1 MGGQARGD
9 PDPYHRP
16 GVQRRRLAHH
26 AAVPG
31 AGTDRPGAVPQP
43 VRGVGGNT
51 MKKIYISQ
59 PMRGRS
65 TDAIIAERKAL
76 VADAAVALQTDE
88 VEVLDTYLNGYT
100 NKPPLHLLA
109 LALEKMADA

>member
-1 MGGQARGD
+1 
-9 PDPYHRP
+9 
-16 GVQRRRLAHH
+16 
-26 AAVPG
+26 
-31 AGTDRPGAVPQP
+31 
-43 VRGVGGNT
+43 

-100 NKPPLHLLA
+100 NKPPLRLLA
-109 LALEKMADA
+109 LALEKMADADAVIFAPGWRDARGCRMEHLAASEYGISIIHAKG

>member
-1 MGGQARGD
+1 
-9 PDPYHRP
+9 
-16 GVQRRRLAHH
+16 
-26 AAVPG
+26 
-31 AGTDRPGAVPQP
+31 
-43 VRGVGGNT
+43 

-88 VEVLDTYLNGYT
+88 VEVLDTYLNGYM

-109 LALEKMADA
+109 LALEKMADADAVIFAPGWRDARGCRVEHLAASEYGISIIHAKG

>member
-1 MGGQARGD
+1 
-9 PDPYHRP
+9 
-16 GVQRRRLAHH
+16 
-26 AAVPG
+26 
-31 AGTDRPGAVPQP
+31 
-43 VRGVGGNT
+43 

-88 VEVLDTYLNGYT
+88 VEVLDTYRNGYT

-109 LALEKMADA
+109 LALEKMADADAVIFAPGWRDARGCRVEHLAASEYGISIIHAKG

>member
-1 MGGQARGD
+1 
-9 PDPYHRP
+9 
-16 GVQRRRLAHH
+16 
-26 AAVPG
+26 
-31 AGTDRPGAVPQP
+31 
-43 VRGVGGNT
+43 

-65 TDAIIAERKAL
+65 TDDIIAERKAL

-109 LALEKMADA
+109 LALEKMADADAVIFAPGWCDARGCRVEHLAASEYGISIIHAKG

>member
-1 MGGQARGD
+1 
-9 PDPYHRP
+9 
-16 GVQRRRLAHH
+16 
-26 AAVPG
+26 
-31 AGTDRPGAVPQP
+31 
-43 VRGVGGNT
+43 

-65 TDAIIAERKAL
+65 ADAIIAERKAL

-109 LALEKMADA
+109 LALEKMADADAVIFAPGWRDARGCRVEHLAASEYGISIIHAKG

>member
-1 MGGQARGD
+1 
-9 PDPYHRP
+9 
-16 GVQRRRLAHH
+16 
-26 AAVPG
+26 
-31 AGTDRPGAVPQP
+31 
-43 VRGVGGNT
+43 

-65 TDAIIAERKAL
+65 TDDIIAERKAL

-100 NKPPLHLLA
+100 NKPPLRLLA
-109 LALEKMADA
+109 LALEKMADADAVIFAPGWRDARGCRVEHLAASEYGISIIHAKG

>member
-1 MGGQARGD
+1 
-9 PDPYHRP
+9 
-16 GVQRRRLAHH
+16 
-26 AAVPG
+26 
-31 AGTDRPGAVPQP
+31 
-43 VRGVGGNT
+43 

-65 TDAIIAERKAL
+65 SDAIIAERKAL

-109 LALEKMADA
+109 LALEKMADADAVIFAPGWRDARGCRVEHLAASEYGISIIHAKG

>member
-1 MGGQARGD
+1 
-9 PDPYHRP
+9 
-16 GVQRRRLAHH
+16 
-26 AAVPG
+26 
-31 AGTDRPGAVPQP
+31 
-43 VRGVGGNT
+43 

-88 VEVLDTYLNGYT
+88 VEVLDTYAVIFAPGWRDARGCRVE
-100 NKPPLHLLA
+100 HLA
-109 LALEKMADA
+109 ASEYGISIIHAKG

>member
-1 MGGQARGD
+1 
-9 PDPYHRP
+9 
-16 GVQRRRLAHH
+16 
-26 AAVPG
+26 
-31 AGTDRPGAVPQP
+31 
-43 VRGVGGNT
+43 

-65 TDAIIAERKAL
+65 TDDIIAERKAL

-100 NKPPLHLLA
+100 NKPPLRLLA
-109 LALEKMADA
+109 LALEKMADADAVIFAPGWRDARGCRVEHLAASEYGISIIHAKR

>member
-1 MGGQARGD
+1 
-9 PDPYHRP
+9 
-16 GVQRRRLAHH
+16 
-26 AAVPG
+26 
-31 AGTDRPGAVPQP
+31 
-43 VRGVGGNT
+43 

-100 NKPPLHLLA
+100 NKPPLLLLA
-109 LALEKMADA
+109 LALEKMADADAVIFAPGWRDARGCRVEHLAASEYGISIIHAKG

>member
-1 MGGQARGD
+1 
-9 PDPYHRP
+9 
-16 GVQRRRLAHH
+16 
-26 AAVPG
+26 
-31 AGTDRPGAVPQP
+31 
-43 VRGVGGNT
+43 

-65 TDAIIAERKAL
+65 TDDIIAERKAL

-109 LALEKMADA
+109 LALEKMADADAVIFAPGWRDARGCRVEHLAASEYGISIVHAKG

>member
-1 MGGQARGD
+1 
-9 PDPYHRP
+9 
-16 GVQRRRLAHH
+16 
-26 AAVPG
+26 
-31 AGTDRPGAVPQP
+31 
-43 VRGVGGNT
+43 

-88 VEVLDTYLNGYT
+88 VEVLDTYLNSYT
-100 NKPPLHLLA
+100 NKPPLRLLA
-109 LALEKMADA
+109 LALEKMADADAVIFAPGWRDARGCRVEHLAASEYGISIIHAKG

>member
-1 MGGQARGD
+1 
-9 PDPYHRP
+9 
-16 GVQRRRLAHH
+16 
-26 AAVPG
+26 
-31 AGTDRPGAVPQP
+31 
-43 VRGVGGNT
+43 

-65 TDAIIAERKAL
+65 TDDIIAERKAL

-109 LALEKMADA
+109 LALEKMADADAVIFAPGWRDARGCRVEHLAASEYGISIIHAKR

>member
-1 MGGQARGD
+1 
-9 PDPYHRP
+9 
-16 GVQRRRLAHH
+16 
-26 AAVPG
+26 
-31 AGTDRPGAVPQP
+31 
-43 VRGVGGNT
+43 

-65 TDAIIAERKAL
+65 TDDIIAERKAL

-109 LALEKMADA
+109 LALEKMADADAVIFAPGWRDARGCRVEHLAASEYGIFIIHAKG